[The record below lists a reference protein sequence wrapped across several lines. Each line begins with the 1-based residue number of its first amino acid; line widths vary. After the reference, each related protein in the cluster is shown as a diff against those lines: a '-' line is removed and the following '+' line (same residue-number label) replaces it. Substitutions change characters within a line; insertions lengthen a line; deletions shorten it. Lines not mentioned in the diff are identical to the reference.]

1 VVSINL
7 DTNIYVSGLEFNGIG
22 SRLLG
27 MARYGQVCLDISAA
41 ILDELMTVLRDDFA
55 WDGYRMHDMREKLVG
70 MSNFV
75 VPAETLNVVPDDPDD
90 NRILECAVEAGS
102 DFLVTED
109 KDCCAWSPFGE
120 SES

>member
-1 VVSINL
+1 
-7 DTNIYVSGLEFNGIG
+7 
-22 SRLLG
+22 
-27 MARYGQVCLDISAA
+27 
-41 ILDELMTVLRDDFA
+41 MTVLRDDFA

-102 DFLVTED
+102 DFLVAED